1 MIQSVRI
8 KNFKT
13 FKDTQI
19 DGFTKLNIITGGNN
33 VGKSNLLE
41 VLYCLVG
48 KSMHPCANITEV
60 YDNIRKEPLTTESK
74 NLMFYGLDTEK
85 EIQIVTTLDSNQTLD
100 LQIKFIAS
108 ENQKVIESQII
119 PTAEQTQMSSQL
131 NFTLKKNN
139 EEIYNDHL
147 NIAKI
152 PNFPPI
158 PNQSGYNRQFKNFE
172 PSQLQKLLPFESAA
186 IITPSDVARK
196 RDIMNHNAIHI
207 MDPNIIRAM
216 RKILDENQL
225 EKELNERLNQ
235 FDKSIQAIRFSANN
249 QLKLKVKNIKEKVP
263 LSVFGD
269 GLIKYLHIVS
279 TFIANNAKTIYIDE
293 VENGLH
299 FSRMKLL
306 LRCVIDFI
314 NDNKDGN
321 LQVFMTT
328 HSQEFIEIL
337 DQVIREKNFA
347 NQTKL
352 FCLEKSSSLIVA
364 EPYYGENLSLYFKN
378 HANLFG
384 GKERFKE
391 NNYE

>member
-41 VLYCLVG
+41 ALYCLVG
-48 KSMHPCANITEV
+48 KSMHPCANVEI

-85 EIQIVTTLDSNQTLD
+85 KIQITTTLDNNQTLD

-108 ENQKVIESQII
+108 ENQKIIESQII
-119 PTAEQTQMSSQL
+119 PTAEQTQMPFQL

-147 NIAKI
+147 IAKAY
-152 PNFPPI
+152 NFPPI

-172 PSQLQKLLPFESAA
+172 PSQLQKLLSFESAT
-186 IITPSDVARK
+186 IIPSDVAYRQAHM
-196 RDIMNHNAIHI
+196 IQAVS
-207 MDPNIIRAM
+207 
-216 RKILDENQL
+216 KICSNNQL
-225 EKELNERLNQ
+225 EEELNKYLNQ
-235 FDKSIQAIRFSANN
+235 FDNNIQSISFNTNN

-269 GLIKYLHIVS
+269 GLKKYLHIVS
-279 TFIANNAKTIYIDE
+279 AFMADNAKTIYIDE

-328 HSQEFIEIL
+328 HNQEFIEIL
-337 DQVIREKNFA
+337 DQVIREKDFA
-347 NQTKL
+347 HQTKL
-352 FCLEKSSSLIVA
+352 FCLEQYDDLIVA
-364 EPYYGENLSLYFKN
+364 EPYYGENLEYYFEN
-378 HANLFG
+378 EENLFG
-384 GKERFKE
+384 
-391 NNYE
+391 

>member
-19 DGFTKLNIITGGNN
+19 DGFTKLNIVTGQNN
-33 VGKSNLLE
+33 AGKSNLLE
-41 VLYCLVG
+41 ALYYLVG
-48 KSMHPCANITEV
+48 KSMHPCANITEI

-85 EIQIVTTLDSNQTLD
+85 EIQIVTTLDNNQTLD

-147 NIAKI
+147 NIAKV

-158 PNQSGYNRQFKNFE
+158 PNQSGYNRQFKNFD
-172 PSQLQKLLPFESAA
+172 PNQLQKLLPFESAV
-186 IITPSDVARK
+186 IIPSDVAYRQAHM
-196 RDIMNHNAIHI
+196 IQAVS
-207 MDPNIIRAM
+207 
-216 RKILDENQL
+216 KICSNNQL
-225 EKELNERLNQ
+225 EEELNKHLNQ
-235 FDKSIQAIRFSANN
+235 FDNNIQSISFNTNN

-269 GLIKYLHIVS
+269 GLKKYLHIVS
-279 TFIANNAKTIYIDE
+279 AFMADNAKTIYIDE

-314 NDNKDGN
+314 NNNKDGN

-328 HSQEFIEIL
+328 HNQEFIEIL
-337 DQVIREKNFA
+337 DQVIREKDFVH
-347 NQTKL
+347 QTKL
-352 FCLEKSSSLIVA
+352 FCLEQYDGSIVA

-378 HANLFG
+378 SANLFG

>member
-41 VLYCLVG
+41 ALYCLVG
-48 KSMHPCANITEV
+48 KSMHPCANLTEI

-74 NLMFYGLDTEK
+74 NLMFYGLDTKE
-85 EIQIVTTLDSNQTLD
+85 EIQIVTTLDNNQTLD

-147 NIAKI
+147 NITKAY
-152 PNFPPI
+152 NFPPI
-158 PNQSGYNRQFKNFE
+158 PNQSGYNRQFKNFD
-172 PSQLQKLLPFESAA
+172 PNQLQKLLPFESAT
-186 IITPSDVARK
+186 IIPSDVVYRQAHM
-196 RDIMNHNAIHI
+196 IQAVS
-207 MDPNIIRAM
+207 
-216 RKILDENQL
+216 KICSNNQL
-225 EKELNERLNQ
+225 EEELNKHLNQ
-235 FDKSIQAIRFSANN
+235 FDNNIQSISFNTNN
-249 QLKLKVKNIKEKVP
+249 QLKLKVKNIKEKLP
-263 LSVFGD
+263 LSAFGD
-269 GLIKYLHIVS
+269 GLKKYLHIVS
-279 TFIANNAKTIYIDE
+279 AFMADNAKTIYIDE
-293 VENGLH
+293 VENDLH

-337 DQVIREKNFA
+337 DQVIREKDFA
-347 NQTKL
+347 HQIKL
-352 FCLEKSSSLIVA
+352 FCLKQDDQYVI
-364 EPYYGENLSLYFKN
+364 PRTYYGENLEYYFEN
-378 HANLFG
+378 EENLFG
-384 GKERFKE
+384 
-391 NNYE
+391 

>member
-8 KNFKT
+8 KNFKN
-13 FKDTQI
+13 FKNTQI

-41 VLYCLVG
+41 ALYCLVG
-48 KSMHPCANITEV
+48 KSMHPCANITEI

-74 NLMFYGLDTEK
+74 NLMFYGLDTKE
-85 EIQIVTTLDSNQTLD
+85 EIQIVITLDSNQTLD

-119 PTAEQTQMSSQL
+119 PTAEQTQMPSQL

-172 PSQLQKLLPFESAA
+172 PSQLQKLSPFESAT
-186 IITPSDVARK
+186 IIPSDVAYRQVHM
-196 RDIMNHNAIHI
+196 IQAVS
-207 MDPNIIRAM
+207 
-216 RKILDENQL
+216 KICSNNQL
-225 EKELNERLNQ
+225 EEELNKYLNQ
-235 FDKSIQAIRFSANN
+235 FDNNIQAISFNTNN

-269 GLIKYLHIVS
+269 GLKKYLHIVS
-279 TFIANNAKTIYIDE
+279 AFMADNAKTIYIDE

-299 FSRMKLL
+299 FSRMRLL
-306 LRCVIDFI
+306 LKNIIDFI
-314 NDNKDGN
+314 NDNKNGN

-328 HSQEFIEIL
+328 HNQEFIEIL
-337 DQVIREKNFA
+337 DQVIREKDFVH
-347 NQTKL
+347 QTKL
-352 FCLEKSSSLIVA
+352 FCLEQYDGSIVA

-378 HANLFG
+378 GANLFG

>member
-19 DGFTKLNIITGGNN
+19 DGFTKLNIITGQNN
-33 VGKSNLLE
+33 AGKSNLLE
-41 VLYCLVG
+41 ALYYLVG
-48 KSMHPCANITEV
+48 KSMHPCTNVLEI
-60 YDNIRKEPLTTESK
+60 YDNIRKEPLTSESK
-74 NLMFYGLDTEK
+74 SLMFYGLDTEK
-85 EIQIVTTLDSNQTLD
+85 EIQIVTTLDNNQTLD

-119 PTAEQTQMSSQL
+119 PIAEQTQISSQL

-147 NIAKI
+147 NIAKV

-158 PNQSGYNRQFKNFE
+158 PNQSGYNRQFKNFD
-172 PSQLQKLLPFESAA
+172 PNQLQKLLPFESAV
-186 IITPSDVARK
+186 IIPSDVAYRQAHM
-196 RDIMNHNAIHI
+196 IQAVS
-207 MDPNIIRAM
+207 
-216 RKILDENQL
+216 KICSNNQL
-225 EKELNERLNQ
+225 EEELNKHLNQ
-235 FDKSIQAIRFSANN
+235 FDNNIQAISFNTNN

-269 GLIKYLHIVS
+269 GLKKYLHIVS
-279 TFIANNAKTIYIDE
+279 AFMADNAKTIYIGE

-299 FSRMKLL
+299 FSRMGLL
-306 LRCVIDFI
+306 LKNIIDFI
-314 NDNKDGN
+314 NNNKDGN

-328 HSQEFIEIL
+328 HNQEFIEIL
-337 DQVIREKNFA
+337 DQVIKEKDFA
-347 NQTKL
+347 HQTKL
-352 FCLEKSSSLIVA
+352 FCLEQYNGSIVA

-378 HANLFG
+378 HVNLFG

>member
-41 VLYCLVG
+41 ALYCLVG
-48 KSMHPCANITEV
+48 KSMHPCANLTEI

-85 EIQIVTTLDSNQTLD
+85 EIQIVTTLDNNQTLD

-108 ENQKVIESQII
+108 EKQKVIESQII
-119 PTAEQTQMSSQL
+119 PTAEQTQMPSQL

-147 NIAKI
+147 NITKAY
-152 PNFPPI
+152 NFPPI
-158 PNQSGYNRQFKNFE
+158 PNQSGYNRQFKNFD
-172 PSQLQKLLPFESAA
+172 PNQLQKLLPFESAT
-186 IITPSDVARK
+186 IIPSDVVYRQAHM
-196 RDIMNHNAIHI
+196 IQAVS
-207 MDPNIIRAM
+207 
-216 RKILDENQL
+216 KICSNNQL
-225 EKELNERLNQ
+225 EEELNKHLNQ
-235 FDKSIQAIRFSANN
+235 FDNNIQSISFNTNN
-249 QLKLKVKNIKEKVP
+249 QLKLKVKNIKEK
-263 LSVFGD
+263 LSLSAFGD
-269 GLIKYLHIVS
+269 GLKKYLHIVS
-279 TFIANNAKTIYIDE
+279 AFMADNAKTIYIDE

-352 FCLEKSSSLIVA
+352 FCLKRDGENII
-364 EPYYGENLSLYFKN
+364 PRTYYGESLEYYFEN
-378 HANLFG
+378 EENLFG
-384 GKERFKE
+384 
-391 NNYE
+391 

>member
-19 DGFTKLNIITGGNN
+19 DGFAKLNIITGGNN

-41 VLYCLVG
+41 ALYCLVG
-48 KSMHPCANITEV
+48 KSMHPCANITEI

-74 NLMFYGLDTEK
+74 SLMFYGLDTKE

-119 PTAEQTQMSSQL
+119 PTAEQTQMPSQL

-172 PSQLQKLLPFESAA
+172 PSQLQELLPFESTA
-186 IITPSDVARK
+186 IITPSDVAYRQAHM
-196 RDIMNHNAIHI
+196 IQAVS
-207 MDPNIIRAM
+207 
-216 RKILDENQL
+216 KICSNNQL
-225 EKELNERLNQ
+225 EEELNKHLNQ
-235 FDKSIQAIRFSANN
+235 FDNNIQSISFNTNN

-269 GLIKYLHIVS
+269 GLIKYLYIVS

-321 LQVFMTT
+321 LQVFITT
-328 HSQEFIEIL
+328 HNQEFIEIL
-337 DQVIREKNFA
+337 DQVIREKDFA
-347 NQTKL
+347 HQTKL
-352 FCLEKSSSLIVA
+352 FCLEQYDDLIVA

-378 HANLFG
+378 GANLFG

>member
-8 KNFKT
+8 KNFKN

-19 DGFTKLNIITGGNN
+19 DSFTKLNIITGGNN

-41 VLYCLVG
+41 ALYCLVG

-337 DQVIREKNFA
+337 DQVIREKDFA
-347 NQTKL
+347 HQTKL
-352 FCLEKSSSLIVA
+352 FCLKQDDQYVI
-364 EPYYGENLSLYFKN
+364 PRTYYGENLEYYFEN
-378 HANLFG
+378 EENLFG
-384 GKERFKE
+384 
-391 NNYE
+391 

>member
-41 VLYCLVG
+41 ALYCLVG
-48 KSMHPCANITEV
+48 KSMHPCANITEI

-74 NLMFYGLDTEK
+74 NLMFYGLDTKE
-85 EIQIVTTLDSNQTLD
+85 EIQIVTTLDNNQTLD

-147 NIAKI
+147 NIAKV

-158 PNQSGYNRQFKNFE
+158 PNQSGYNRQFKNFD
-172 PSQLQKLLPFESAA
+172 PNQLQKLLPFESAV
-186 IITPSDVARK
+186 IIPSDYRQVHMIQAVS
-196 RDIMNHNAIHI
+196 
-207 MDPNIIRAM
+207 
-216 RKILDENQL
+216 KICSNNQL
-225 EKELNERLNQ
+225 EEELNKHLSQ
-235 FDKSIQAIRFSANN
+235 FDDNIQSISFNTNN
-249 QLKLKVKNIKEKVP
+249 QLKLKVRNVKEKLP

-279 TFIANNAKTIYIDE
+279 AFMADNAKTIYIDE

-328 HSQEFIEIL
+328 HNQEFIEIL
-337 DQVIREKNFA
+337 DQVIREKDFA
-347 NQTKL
+347 HQTKL
-352 FCLEKSSSLIVA
+352 FCLEQYDDLIVA

-378 HANLFG
+378 GANLFG

>member
-8 KNFKT
+8 KNFKN
-13 FKDTQI
+13 FKNTQI

-41 VLYCLVG
+41 ALYCLVG
-48 KSMHPCANITEV
+48 KSMHPCTNVLEI
-60 YDNIRKEPLTTESK
+60 YDNIRKEPLTSESK
-74 NLMFYGLDTEK
+74 SLMFYGLDTEK
-85 EIQIVTTLDSNQTLD
+85 KIQITTTLDNNQTLD

-119 PTAEQTQMSSQL
+119 PTAEQTQMLSQL

-147 NIAKI
+147 NIAKV

-158 PNQSGYNRQFKNFE
+158 PNQSGYNRQFKNFD
-172 PSQLQKLLPFESAA
+172 PNQLQKLLPFESAT
-186 IITPSDVARK
+186 IIPSDVVYRQAHM
-196 RDIMNHNAIHI
+196 IQAVS
-207 MDPNIIRAM
+207 
-216 RKILDENQL
+216 KICSNNQL
-225 EKELNERLNQ
+225 EEELNKHLNQ
-235 FDKSIQAIRFSANN
+235 FDNNIQSISFNTNN
-249 QLKLKVKNIKEKVP
+249 QLKLKVKNIKEKLP
-263 LSVFGD
+263 LSAFGD
-269 GLIKYLHIVS
+269 GLKKYLHIVS
-279 TFIANNAKTIYIDE
+279 AFMADNAKTIYIDE

-328 HSQEFIEIL
+328 HNQEFIEIL
-337 DQVIREKNFA
+337 NQVIKEKDFA
-347 NQTKL
+347 HQTKL
-352 FCLEKSSSLIVA
+352 FCLEQYDDLIVA

-378 HANLFG
+378 GANLFG

>member
-19 DGFTKLNIITGGNN
+19 DGFTKLNIITGQNN
-33 VGKSNLLE
+33 ASKSNLLE
-41 VLYCLVG
+41 ALYYLVG
-48 KSMHPCANITEV
+48 KSMHPCTNVLEI
-60 YDNIRKEPLTTESK
+60 YDNIRKEPLTSESK
-74 NLMFYGLDTEK
+74 SLMFYGLDTEK
-85 EIQIVTTLDSNQTLD
+85 EIQIVTTLDNNQTLD

-119 PTAEQTQMSSQL
+119 PIAEQTQISSQL

-147 NIAKI
+147 NIAKV

-158 PNQSGYNRQFKNFE
+158 PNQSGYNRQFKNFD
-172 PSQLQKLLPFESAA
+172 PNQLQKLLPFESAV
-186 IITPSDVARK
+186 IIPSDVAYRQAHM
-196 RDIMNHNAIHI
+196 IQAVS
-207 MDPNIIRAM
+207 
-216 RKILDENQL
+216 KICSNNQL
-225 EKELNERLNQ
+225 EEELNKHLNQ
-235 FDKSIQAIRFSANN
+235 FDNNIQAISFNTNN

-269 GLIKYLHIVS
+269 GLKKYLHIVS
-279 TFIANNAKTIYIDE
+279 AFMADNAKTIYIDE

-314 NDNKDGN
+314 NNNKDGN

-328 HSQEFIEIL
+328 HNQEFIEIL
-337 DQVIREKNFA
+337 DQVIREKDFA
-347 NQTKL
+347 HQTKL
-352 FCLEKSSSLIVA
+352 FCLEQYNGSIVA

-378 HANLFG
+378 HVNLFG

>member
-19 DGFTKLNIITGGNN
+19 DGFTKLNIITGQNN
-33 VGKSNLLE
+33 AGKSNLLE
-41 VLYCLVG
+41 ALYYLVG
-48 KSMHPCANITEV
+48 KSMHPCTNVLEI
-60 YDNIRKEPLTTESK
+60 YDNIRKEPLTSESK
-74 NLMFYGLDTEK
+74 SLMFYGLDTEK
-85 EIQIVTTLDSNQTLD
+85 EIQIVTTLDNNQTLD

-119 PTAEQTQMSSQL
+119 PIAEQTQISSQL

-147 NIAKI
+147 NIAKV

-158 PNQSGYNRQFKNFE
+158 PNQSGYNRQFKNFD
-172 PSQLQKLLPFESAA
+172 PNQLQKLLPFESAV
-186 IITPSDVARK
+186 IIPSDVAYRQAHM
-196 RDIMNHNAIHI
+196 IQAVS
-207 MDPNIIRAM
+207 
-216 RKILDENQL
+216 KICSNNQL
-225 EKELNERLNQ
+225 EEELNKHLNQ
-235 FDKSIQAIRFSANN
+235 FDNNIQAISFNTNN

-269 GLIKYLHIVS
+269 GLKKYLHIVS
-279 TFIANNAKTIYIDE
+279 AFMADNAKTIYIDE

-299 FSRMKLL
+299 FSRMGLL
-306 LRCVIDFI
+306 LKNIIDFI
-314 NDNKDGN
+314 NNNKDGN

-328 HSQEFIEIL
+328 HNQEFIEIL
-337 DQVIREKNFA
+337 DQVIKEKDFA
-347 NQTKL
+347 HQTKL
-352 FCLEKSSSLIVA
+352 FCLEQYNGSIVA

-378 HANLFG
+378 HVNLFG

>member
-13 FKDTQI
+13 FKNTQI

-41 VLYCLVG
+41 ALYCLVG
-48 KSMHPCANITEV
+48 KSMHPCANITEI

-85 EIQIVTTLDSNQTLD
+85 KIQITTTLNNNQTLD
-100 LQIKFIAS
+100 LQIKFIAN
-108 ENQKVIESQII
+108 EKQKVIESQII
-119 PTAEQTQMSSQL
+119 PTVEHAQEFSRL

-139 EEIYNDHL
+139 KEIYNDHL
-147 NIAKI
+147 NITKI

-172 PSQLQKLLPFESAA
+172 PSQLQELLPFESTA
-186 IITPSDVARK
+186 IITPSDVAYRQAHM
-196 RDIMNHNAIHI
+196 IQAVS
-207 MDPNIIRAM
+207 
-216 RKILDENQL
+216 KICSNNQL
-225 EKELNERLNQ
+225 EEELNKHLNQ
-235 FDKSIQAIRFSANN
+235 FDNNIQAISFNTDN
-249 QLKLKVKNIKEKVP
+249 QLKLKVKGIKEKIP

-269 GLIKYLHIVS
+269 GLIKYLYIVS
-279 TFIANNAKTIYIDE
+279 AFMADNAKTIYIDE

-299 FSRMKLL
+299 FSRMRLL

-314 NDNKDGN
+314 NNNKDGN
-321 LQVFMTT
+321 LQVFMTA

-337 DQVIREKNFA
+337 DQVIREKDFA
-347 NQTKL
+347 HQTKL
-352 FCLEKSSSLIVA
+352 FCLEQYDDLIVA

-378 HANLFG
+378 HVNFFG

>member
-8 KNFKT
+8 KNFKN
-13 FKDTQI
+13 FKDTTI
-19 DGFTKLNIITGGNN
+19 DGFTKLNIITGENN
-33 VGKSNLLE
+33 AGKSNLLE
-41 VLYCLVG
+41 ALYCLVG
-48 KSMHPCANITEV
+48 KSMHPCANLTEI

-85 EIQIVTTLDSNQTLD
+85 EIQIVTTLDNNQTLD

-119 PTAEQTQMSSQL
+119 PTAEQTQMPSQL

-147 NIAKI
+147 NITKAY
-152 PNFPPI
+152 NFPPI
-158 PNQSGYNRQFKNFE
+158 PNQSGYNRQFKNFD
-172 PSQLQKLLPFESAA
+172 PNQLQKLLPFESAV
-186 IITPSDVARK
+186 IIPSDVVYRQAHM
-196 RDIMNHNAIHI
+196 IQAVS
-207 MDPNIIRAM
+207 
-216 RKILDENQL
+216 KICSNNQL
-225 EKELNERLNQ
+225 EEELNKHLNQ
-235 FDKSIQAIRFSANN
+235 FDNNIQAISFNTNN

-269 GLIKYLHIVS
+269 GLKKYLHIVS
-279 TFIANNAKTIYIDE
+279 AFMADNAKTIYIDE

-299 FSRMKLL
+299 FSRMRLL

-328 HSQEFIEIL
+328 HNQEFIEIL
-337 DQVIREKNFA
+337 DQVIREKDFVH
-347 NQTKL
+347 QTKL
-352 FCLEKSSSLIVA
+352 FCLEQYDDLIVA

-378 HANLFG
+378 GANLFG